1 MTEFHRW
8 QYSDRWH
15 WSKECSDYPTEG
27 DVIISHTIPDY
38 GFLCE
43 ECEEKEPLEKDEQ
56 RDENSTKRSDKIFE
70 PFV

>member
-15 WSKECSDYPTEG
+15 WSKGCSDYPTEG
-27 DVIISHTIPDY
+27 DVIISHNIPDY

-43 ECEEKEPLEKDEQ
+43 ECEEKEPLEKD
-56 RDENSTKRSDKIFE
+56 D
-70 PFV
+70 